1 MPAKQRAKL
10 VKKGG
15 KIPYIQVI
23 EFDNR
28 MEELIAGAK
37 AVVAMGGY
45 NTYCEILSFDKPALI
60 VPRVLPREEQL
71 IRATRAAE
79 LGLIEMLLPEE
90 AEDPLR
96 FAEVLKRLPD
106 RPPPSQTG
114 KGEGMRLEGL
124 VHISEIVGDWLDERE
139 QPLPAVA
146 E

>member
-1 MPAKQRAKL
+1 M
-10 VKKGG
+10 
-15 KIPYIQVI
+15 
-23 EFDNR
+23 F
-28 MEELIAGAK
+28 
-37 AVVAMGGY
+37 
-45 NTYCEILSFDKPALI
+45 
-60 VPRVLPREEQL
+60 LPREEQL
-71 IRATRAAE
+71 IRAQRASE

-106 RPPPSQTG
+106 RAPPSQTG